1 MVTAAR
7 FDLKLDANE
16 KELLARAASLMGT
29 TMAGFMRSAA
39 KEKAQALL
47 EQESR
52 ITLSTQDF
60 LAFSTAINGAF
71 APNPAL
77 QKALAD
83 AARVKRA

>member
-1 MVTAAR
+1 MAAAAR
-7 FDLKLDANE
+7 FDLKLDADE
-16 KELLARAASLMGT
+16 KD
-29 TMAGFMRSAA
+29 
-39 KEKAQALL
+39 LL

-52 ITLSTQDF
+52 ITLSAQDF
-60 LAFSTAINGAF
+60 QAFSAAIHGSF